1 MGHDHRIIN
10 PLIGWEINDNSTL
23 LYTRSSKIRLIMSK
37 KEWESNMESYMLKT
51 GEELVTI

>member
-1 MGHDHRIIN
+1 MGHDRRIIN